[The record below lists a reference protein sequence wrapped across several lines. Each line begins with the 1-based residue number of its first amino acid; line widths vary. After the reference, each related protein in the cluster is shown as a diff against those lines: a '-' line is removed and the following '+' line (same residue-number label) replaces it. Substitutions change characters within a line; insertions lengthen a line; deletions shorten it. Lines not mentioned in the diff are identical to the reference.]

1 MFLNDRVLFSNM
13 GIIETQESASLNM
26 ATNSDSASQPDNIF
40 FSEKSCMCCVGFVDI
55 IDSTRITA
63 SLTTRQMSKYY
74 SLFINWVS
82 GVISGYSGKVV
93 KNTGDG
99 LLFYFVLLGNS
110 PIQTVRNCLDS
121 AITLSVLHRNINRK
135 FISELLPELNYRI
148 SLDYGEV
155 SFAQTVDSNTSDI
168 FSTTVNICAKIN
180 KVVEPNKVIIGGDLY
195 QIAKNLSGYDFH
207 ELKKTISIAKR
218 SYPLYTVSEAN
229 LISDTSR

>member
-1 MFLNDRVLFSNM
+1 M
-13 GIIETQESASLNM
+13 GITETQDSPSLNE
-26 ATNSDSASQPDNIF
+26 ATNSEFSQRENIS
-40 FSEKSCMCCVGFVDI
+40 FSEKSSMCCVGFVDMV
-55 IDSTRITA
+55 DSTRITA

-82 GVISGYSGKVV
+82 GIISGYSGKVV

-99 LLFYFVLLGNS
+99 MLFYFPLLGDS
-110 PIQTVRNCLDS
+110 PIKTVRNCLDS
-121 AITLSVLHRNINRK
+121 AITLSALHRNINRK
-135 FISELLPELNYRI
+135 IISELLPELNYRI

-155 SFAQTVDSNTSDI
+155 SFAQTVDSTTSDI

-180 KVVEPNKVIIGGDLY
+180 KVAEPNKVIIGGDLY

-207 ELKKTISIAKR
+207 QVKKTISISKR

-229 LISDTSR
+229 LISDY

>member
-1 MFLNDRVLFSNM
+1 MFLSDQVLFSNV
-13 GIIETQESASLNM
+13 GIIETQESTSLNM

-40 FSEKSCMCCVGFVDI
+40 ISEKSRMCCVGFVDMV
-55 IDSTRITA
+55 DSTRITA

-82 GVISGYSGKVV
+82 GIISGYSCNVV

-99 LLFYFVLLGNS
+99 LLFYFALLGDS
-110 PIQTVRNCLDS
+110 PIKTVRNCLDS

-155 SFAQTVDSNTSDI
+155 SFAQSVDSTTSDI

-180 KVVEPNKVIIGGDLY
+180 KVAEPNKVIIGGDLY

-207 ELKKTISIAKR
+207 ELKKTISISKR

-229 LISDTSR
+229 LISDY

>member
-1 MFLNDRVLFSNM
+1 MFLSDQVLFSNV
-13 GIIETQESASLNM
+13 GIIETQESTSLNM

-40 FSEKSCMCCVGFVDI
+40 ISEKSRMCCVGFVDMV
-55 IDSTRITA
+55 DSTRITA

-82 GVISGYSGKVV
+82 GIISGYSGNVV

-99 LLFYFVLLGNS
+99 LLFYFALLGDS
-110 PIQTVRNCLDS
+110 PIKTVRNCLDS

-155 SFAQTVDSNTSDI
+155 SFAQSVDSTTSDI

-180 KVVEPNKVIIGGDLY
+180 KVAEPNKVIIGGDLY

-207 ELKKTISIAKR
+207 ELKKTISISKR
-218 SYPLYTVSEAN
+218 SYPLYTVLEAN
-229 LISDTSR
+229 LISDY

>member
-1 MFLNDRVLFSNM
+1 MFLNDQVLFSNV

-40 FSEKSCMCCVGFVDI
+40 ISEKSRMCCVGFVDMV
-55 IDSTRITA
+55 DSTRITA

-82 GVISGYSGKVV
+82 GIISGYSGNVV

-99 LLFYFVLLGNS
+99 LLFYFALLGDS
-110 PIQTVRNCLDS
+110 PIKTVRNCLDS

-155 SFAQTVDSNTSDI
+155 SFAQSVDSTTSDI

-180 KVVEPNKVIIGGDLY
+180 KVAEPNKVIIGGDLY

-207 ELKKTISIAKR
+207 ELKKTISISKR
-218 SYPLYTVSEAN
+218 SYPLYTVLEAN
-229 LISDTSR
+229 LISDY